1 MENSQIKK
9 YFDLYDYETI
19 LTALKNK
26 YNFVSFCKK
35 SIPKNGSLTFKTDK
49 INVLSDAKI
58 ENVILHRN
66 QRITLKTNHGFI
78 QFFN

>member
-9 YFDLYDYETI
+9 YSDLYDYETI
-19 LTALKNK
+19 VTDLKNK

-35 SIPKNGSLTFKTDK
+35 SIPKNGSLTFKTDR

>member
-1 MENSQIKK
+1 MKNSDIKK
-9 YFDLYDYETI
+9 YFDVYGYEVV
-19 LTALKNK
+19 LTDIKNR
-26 YNFVSFCKK
+26 YFFVSFSKN
-35 SIPKNGSLTFKTDK
+35 SIPTNGSMTLKTDK

-66 QRITLKTNHGFI
+66 NKITLKTNYGFM

>member
-1 MENSQIKK
+1 MEDSQIKK
-9 YFDLYDYETI
+9 YSDLYDYETI

-26 YNFVSFCKK
+26 YSFVSFCKK
-35 SIPKNGSLTFKTDK
+35 SVPKNGSLTFKTDK

-66 QRITLKTNHGFI
+66 QRITLKTSYGFI

>member
-19 LTALKNK
+19 LTDLKNK
-26 YNFVSFCKK
+26 YYFVSFCKK
-35 SIPKNGSLTFKTDK
+35 SVPKNGSLAFKTDR

-66 QRITLKTNHGFI
+66 QRISIKTNYGFI